1 MITKHILDSEEKWLK
16 FREDIFTSSEVIR
29 LLSEPTKA
37 QVKAGELL
45 SDGAVSYIFE
55 KLAGQFGSSKPIYFN
70 AEMQYGKDTEP
81 TAALRLCEDF
91 KYDPKAKD
99 VNYGNADGIIIYSN
113 GKLGGTPDMILPKSI
128 VEIKC
133 PNSDTHLRYKTYDAK
148 KFKEKL
154 PKYYS
159 QIQSNMYLAEV
170 ENAIFMSFDDRF
182 KDRNRQAHYIIIDRD
197 EPFINQTLEKVDIA
211 FDYMQELKTKL

>member
-1 MITKHILDSEEKWLK
+1 MINRKIFETEEKWLK

-29 LLSEPTKA
+29 LLTEPTKA
-37 QVKAGELL
+37 QIKAGELL
-45 SDGAVSYIFE
+45 SEGAVSYIFE
-55 KLAGQFGSSKPIYFN
+55 KLAGQFGASKPIFYN
-70 AEMQYGKDTEP
+70 SEMQHGKDTEP
-81 TAALRLCEDF
+81 AAASRLCEDF
-91 KYDPKAKD
+91 KYDTFAKD
-99 VNYGNADGIIIYSN
+99 VIYGNVGGYVIYSD
-113 GKLGGTPDMILPKSI
+113 GKLGGTPDMILPKTI
-128 VEIKC
+128 AEIKC

-182 KDRNRQAHYIIIDRD
+182 KDHNRQAHYIIIDRD
-197 EPFINQTLEKVDIA
+197 EPFINQTLEKVSIA
-211 FDYMQELKTKL
+211 FDYMQDIKTKL